1 VVQVRS
7 SRQSYD
13 AVVIGSGPNGLAAAI
28 TMAQAGRS
36 VLVVEGRET
45 IGGGMRSAELTLP
58 GFLHDVCSAV
68 HPMAVGSPFF
78 RTLPLH
84 EHGLEWVEPPG
95 AVAHPFDDGTAV
107 VVERSVQATAG
118 QLGEDAGAYARLMAP
133 LVADW
138 PKIERTVL
146 GSVAF
151 PAHPFAAPRFGLHAV
166 RSASSLARSTFRGA
180 KARAVLAGLAA
191 HSILPLEKIPSA
203 AFGLVLGITAHA
215 VGWPIARGGSRKIGE
230 ALASYLRSIGGEI
243 VTGRMVE
250 SLEQLPEAGVV
261 LCDVTPRQLLAM
273 AGDRF
278 PSGFRRS
285 LERYRYGPGVCKLDW
300 ALDAP
305 IPWKAEACGRAATV
319 HLGGSIEEIEASER
333 APWQGEHAEKPF
345 VILVQPT
352 LFDPTRAPAGK
363 HVAWAYCHVPNG
375 SKADASEWIESQV
388 ERFAPGFREI
398 ILKRSVLTAAE
409 LQLYNPNLVGGDLN
423 GGAPEIGQLFA
434 RPTWRRYRTP
444 AKNVYICSSSTPPGA
459 GVHGMCG
466 HLAARAA
473 LHDHPGRK

>member
-1 VVQVRS
+1 MLQVQS

-84 EHGLEWVEPPG
+84 EHGLEWIEPPG
-95 AVAHPFDDGTAV
+95 AVVHPFDDGTAV
-107 VVERSVQATAG
+107 VVERSVQATAA
-118 QLGEDAGAYARLMAP
+118 QFGEDAGAYTKLMAP

-146 GSVAF
+146 GSLAF
-151 PAHPFAAPRFGLHAV
+151 PAHPFAAARFGMHAV
-166 RSASSLARSTFRGA
+166 RSASSLARSTFRGT
-180 KARAVLAGLAA
+180 KARAVFAGLAA

-203 AFGLVLGITAHA
+203 AFGLVLGITSHA

-230 ALASYLRSIGGEI
+230 ALASYLRSIDGEI
-243 VTGRMVE
+243 VTESMVE

-261 LCDVTPRQLLAM
+261 LCDVTPRQLLAI

-285 LERYRYGPGVCKLDW
+285 LEQYRYGPGVCKLDW
-300 ALDAP
+300 ALGAP

-333 APWQGEHAEKPF
+333 APWQGEHSEKPF

-352 LFDPTRAPAGK
+352 LFDATRAPAGK

-375 SKADASEWIESQV
+375 SKVDASEWIEKQV
-388 ERFAPGFREI
+388 ERFAPGFRSI

-466 HLAARAA
+466 HLAACAA
-473 LHDHPGRK
+473 LHDHPVRK

>member
-1 VVQVRS
+1 VTRVQS
-7 SRQSYD
+7 ARQNYD

-45 IGGGMRSAELTLP
+45 IGGGMRTAELTLP

-68 HPMAVGSPFF
+68 HPMALGSPFF
-78 RTLPLH
+78 RTLPLR
-84 EHGLEWVEPPG
+84 EHGLEWVEPPA

-107 VVERSVQATAG
+107 VVERSVQATAA
-118 QLGEDAGAYARLMAP
+118 QLGEDAGAYAGLMAP

-146 GSVAF
+146 GSLEL
-151 PAHPFAAPRFGLHAV
+151 PAHALAAARFGLHAV
-166 RSASSLARSTFRGA
+166 RSASGLARSTFRGA
-180 KARAVLAGLAA
+180 KARAVFAGLAA

-203 AFGLVLGITAHA
+203 AFELVLGITAHA
-215 VGWPIARGGSRKIGE
+215 VGWPIARGGSREIGE

-243 VTGRMVE
+243 VTGSMVE
-250 SLEQLPEAGVV
+250 SIEQLPEAGVV
-261 LCDVTPRQLLAM
+261 LCDVTPRQLVSIV
-273 AGDRF
+273 GDRF

-305 IPWKAEACGRAATV
+305 IPWTAAACARAATV

-352 LFDPTRAPAGK
+352 LFDTTRAPAGK

-375 SKADASEWIESQV
+375 SKADASEWIENQV
-388 ERFAPGFREI
+388 ERLAPGFRKI

-423 GGAPEIGQLFA
+423 GGAPEINQLFA

-466 HLAARAA
+466 HLAACAA
-473 LHDHPGRK
+473 LHDHPARK